1 MKVTTVS
8 EANLQLMCYVSEESI
23 FRSITAFKKRKSV
36 SHFTLYT
43 ELYEILLNYFLS
55 RLF

>member
-23 FRSITAFKKRKSV
+23 FRSITAFKKKSV

-43 ELYEILLNYFLS
+43 ELHEILLNYFLS